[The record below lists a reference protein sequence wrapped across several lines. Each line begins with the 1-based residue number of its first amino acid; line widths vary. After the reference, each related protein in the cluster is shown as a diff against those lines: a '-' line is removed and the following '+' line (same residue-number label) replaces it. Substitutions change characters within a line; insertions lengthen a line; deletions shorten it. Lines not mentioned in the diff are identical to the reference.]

1 MALESSLYFVM
12 KHYGLSLREI
22 DQLSTEE
29 FSMMFT
35 WAAAAAAH
43 EAELTEKQTAA
54 SKSSMPVAGT
64 KVGGPMPF
72 SEGKW

>member
-12 KHYGLSLREI
+12 KHYGLSLRDL

-35 WAAAAAAH
+35 WAAAVSAH
-43 EAELTEKQTAA
+43 EAEESKKQMGE

-72 SEGKW
+72 SEGW

>member
-12 KHYGLSLREI
+12 KHYGLSLRDL
-22 DQLSTEE
+22 DQLSIEE

-43 EAELTEKQTAA
+43 EAEQAEKQMGE
-54 SKSSMPVAGT
+54 SKSSMGVAGT
-64 KVGGPMPF
+64 KVGGPMPH
-72 SEGKW
+72 SEGW